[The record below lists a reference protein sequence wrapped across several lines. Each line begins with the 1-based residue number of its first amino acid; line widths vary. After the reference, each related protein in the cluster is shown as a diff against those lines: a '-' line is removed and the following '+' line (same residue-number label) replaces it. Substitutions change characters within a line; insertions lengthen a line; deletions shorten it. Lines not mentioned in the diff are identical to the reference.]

1 MEMKEKRERE
11 GWVDAAR
18 GTAIILVVLGH
29 VIHIVEREFS
39 VALPG
44 PDVLDRVLY
53 SFHVPVFFFLSGMFF
68 AGAGSGR
75 SGLSLLGQRAKRLL
89 YPYLVWSLL
98 QTTVDVVSRPGWRE
112 QLAPQLLQIL
122 YFPQAHFWFL
132 YVLFFCG
139 AIGIALRGILV
150 SERRTVWAMLGLSLV
165 WYAVHPLLPGGPIK
179 DIGVYLPYFS
189 VGYLWSEFGRGKVG
203 SRRDLAGVIAVCG
216 LFVCSV
222 LPAVA
227 NNSETD
233 VWLRLPI
240 GLLGVAAVCSVSYVV
255 CLSYKIPLL
264 RYIGRYSLSIYLIHV
279 LAIHALFM
287 FVHDI
292 SAPLAIVAAMVVG
305 IGLPLAF
312 REICS
317 RLRVGR
323 LFGV

>member
-1 MEMKEKRERE
+1 VKDKRERE

-18 GTAIILVVLGH
+18 GTAIVLVVLGH

-39 VALPG
+39 VVMPG
-44 PDVLDRVLY
+44 MDVLDRVLY
-53 SFHVPVFFFLSGMFF
+53 SFHVPVFFFLSGLFF
-68 AGAGSGR
+68 AGSGSGR
-75 SGLSLLGQRAKRLL
+75 SGLSLLGQRARRLL
-89 YPYLVWSLL
+89 YPYLVWSVL
-98 QTTVDVVSRPGWRE
+98 QTAVEVVTQQGWQQR
-112 QLAPQLLQIL
+112 LAPQLLQII

-150 SERRTVWAMLGLSLV
+150 SERRTVWTMLVLSLI

-179 DIGVYLPYFS
+179 DIGLYLPYFAL
-189 VGYLWSEFGRGKVG
+189 GYLWSEFGRVKVG
-203 SRRDLAGVIAVCG
+203 SRCDLTGVIAVCG

-222 LPAVA
+222 MLAVA

-233 VWLRLPI
+233 VLVRLPI
-240 GLLGVAAVCSVSYVV
+240 GILGVAAVCSLSYAV
-255 CLSYKIPLL
+255 CLSLKVPLL

-312 REICS
+312 RDICS